1 MDGRRWQFIQDL
13 FHQAAARP
21 PDERRAWL
29 EEACAGDT
37 EAVEEVL
44 ALLAADAAGDAFLD
58 GGAGRAAASLL
69 DRSDRVVPDR
79 MFGPYRLTSFLGEGG
94 AGVVYR
100 AERTDIGGVAAVKI
114 LRDAG
119 LSPARRARFTEEQRT
134 LVRMRH
140 PGIAQLYDAD
150 TLPDGTPW
158 FAMEYVSGTTLTTH
172 CAAHAPGLAERLRL
186 FRLIGEAVQH
196 AHGHAIIHRDLKPS
210 NVLVTDDGNVKLLDF
225 GVARRLDADGVDP
238 TRTFLRLMT
247 PAYAA
252 PEQITGDAPAGVH
265 TDIYSLGV
273 ILFELLSG
281 RLPFD
286 PVPGHP
292 VARTRQAEVPRPS
305 ATVRRHGGVLKLRP
319 SEWSDLDV
327 IVLTACQTDPGRR
340 YRTVDALLADVRRF
354 ESGAPLEAR
363 PDSLGYRTGKFLRR
377 NGRAVVLTAAV
388 LIMLVGVTGF
398 FTLRLAGA
406 RDIALME
413 AARTQRIQQFMLSL
427 FQGGESD
434 VLPAESLRVS
444 TLLERG
450 LHEAGALQADPGV
463 QTELLATL
471 GGIYR
476 RLGDYGRADSL
487 LQYALE
493 RQQVLGTAE
502 TPETARR
509 MVALA
514 LLRVDQAD
522 YVEGE
527 RLAASALDIAR
538 RSLPRHH
545 TVTLEALE
553 ALGLAQQERGAYDD
567 AAATLEQA
575 VRLRALGDTATA
587 EFAGALVQLA
597 STHFY
602 IGGYDTADALNQR
615 ALTLYRRTRGESHPL
630 VADVLINLGAV
641 RFQRGAFEDAEH
653 YYRDALAIVE
663 PWYGPDHHAVASGL
677 TMLGRSLVMQ
687 TRLDEAA
694 SVLHRALAI
703 HERVHGPSHPRV
715 ASVINE
721 LGTIALQDGRLD
733 DAEARYSRM
742 LDIYKTIHTEAHWLP
757 GIALSNLGAVALERA
772 DFAAAEQFFR
782 DAVEQFAA
790 SQGHDHLNTGIARIK
805 LGRALLRQQRW
816 SEAIT
821 EQEAGLAIVEREA
834 GASVSWAVSA
844 RADLEEAQAALN
856 R

>member
-1 MDGRRWQFIQDL
+1 
-13 FHQAAARP
+13 
-21 PDERRAWL
+21 
-29 EEACAGDT
+29 T
-37 EAVEEVL
+37 
-44 ALLAADAAGDAFLD
+44 
-58 GGAGRAAASLL
+58 
-69 DRSDRVVPDR
+69 
-79 MFGPYRLTSFLGEGG
+79 
-94 AGVVYR
+94 
-100 AERTDIGGVAAVKI
+100 
-114 LRDAG
+114 
-119 LSPARRARFTEEQRT
+119 
-134 LVRMRH
+134 
-140 PGIAQLYDAD
+140 
-150 TLPDGTPW
+150 
-158 FAMEYVSGTTLTTH
+158 
-172 CAAHAPGLAERLRL
+172 
-186 FRLIGEAVQH
+186 
-196 AHGHAIIHRDLKPS
+196 
-210 NVLVTDDGNVKLLDF
+210 
-225 GVARRLDADGVDP
+225 
-238 TRTFLRLMT
+238 
-247 PAYAA
+247 
-252 PEQITGDAPAGVH
+252 
-265 TDIYSLGV
+265 
-273 ILFELLSG
+273 
-281 RLPFD
+281 
-286 PVPGHP
+286 
-292 VARTRQAEVPRPS
+292 
-305 ATVRRHGGVLKLRP
+305 
-319 SEWSDLDV
+319 
-327 IVLTACQTDPGRR
+327 
-340 YRTVDALLADVRRF
+340 
-354 ESGAPLEAR
+354 
-363 PDSLGYRTGKFLRR
+363 
-377 NGRAVVLTAAV
+377 
-388 LIMLVGVTGF
+388 
-398 FTLRLAGA
+398 
-406 RDIALME
+406 E

-450 LHEAGALQADPGV
+450 LHEAGALQAEPGV

-487 LQYALE
+487 LQYSLE
-493 RQQVLGTAE
+493 RQQVLSTAE
-502 TPETARR
+502 APETARR

-553 ALGLAQQERGAYDD
+553 ALALAQQERGAYDD
-567 AAATLEQA
+567 AAATLAQL
-575 VRLRALGDTATA
+575 VRARAPGDTADAEVTGPTA
-587 EFAGALVQLA
+587 QLH
-597 STHFY
+597 STHVY

-805 LGRALLRQQRW
+805 LGRALLRQHRW
-816 SEAIT
+816 SEAVT

-834 GASVSWAVSA
+834 DASVSWAVSA